1 MQVNTM
7 RKSYIV
13 ITLCLLL
20 ALLAGQ
26 VRAVEPGKTSYTAEV
41 VCALRSIGALDP
53 DPKTRNPD
61 QMAKLFVNPALN
73 TSFPGLGL
81 AFEDAKLAM
90 DQMNNGVFY
99 YVNARTLHIDVLLTQ
114 ALKTGCR
121 QVVIMGAG
129 FDSRAY
135 RFHEDYPNVRFFE
148 IDLPATS
155 ADKQQRVEKLLG
167 QRPNWVTFVPIDFN
181 TQTLNEVL
189 GEAGFATDQKTFY
202 VWEGVTY
209 FISQDGVD
217 STLRY
222 IARYSAPGSRIV
234 FDYML
239 DDVVQGV
246 DYSAYGARRT
256 VYYVAI
262 RGEPYVFGIAP
273 QQLETFINLRGLTL
287 LSDLGPDDL
296 TQRYLIRSDGTISGK
311 IAGFVRIVY
320 AEVPETGEQQRLIG
334 QAEIK
339 MKRFTSNKAPVS
351 MGHMVDIPDDVQSF
365 LSAFSDTIARKDF
378 DGLLEFY
385 SENYLSSGFTR
396 HQVVAFIQST
406 RRKQAIH
413 QYEII
418 LTRFNQKGNKAKLD
432 GYIQRKGYRTPLMVN
447 SIVKETD
454 GRWRWY
460 GSQR

>member
-1 MQVNTM
+1 MHINTV
-7 RKSYIV
+7 RKSFILM
-13 ITLCLLL
+13 TLCLLL
-20 ALLAGQ
+20 ALLVGQ
-26 VRAVEPGKTSYTAEV
+26 VWAVEPGKTSYTAEA

-61 QMAKLFVNPALN
+61 HMAKLFVNPELKR
-73 TSFPGLGL
+73 SFPGLGL
-81 AFEDAKLAM
+81 DFEDAKLAM
-90 DQMNNGVFY
+90 DQMKNGVFY
-99 YVNARTLHIDVLLTQ
+99 YVNARTLHLDALLTQ
-114 ALKTGCR
+114 ALKAGCR

-135 RFHEDYPNVRFFE
+135 RFHKDYPDVRFFE

-155 ADKQQRVEKLLG
+155 SDKQQRVEKLLG

-209 FISQDGVD
+209 FISQAGVD

-222 IARYSAPGSRIV
+222 IARNSAPGSRIV

-239 DDVVQGV
+239 EDVVHGM

-256 VYYVAI
+256 VYFVAL
-262 RGEPYVFGIAP
+262 RGEPYVFGISP

-287 LSDLGPDDL
+287 LSNLGPDDL
-296 TQRYLIRSDGTISGK
+296 TQRYLIHSDNTVSGK

-320 AEVPETGEQQRLIG
+320 AEVPETVDQQRLIG

-339 MKRFTSNKAPVS
+339 MKRFTSNEAPVS
-351 MGHMVDIPDDVQSF
+351 IDLRVAIPEDVRSF
-365 LSAFSDTIARKDF
+365 LSAYSDTIARKEF
-378 DGLLEFY
+378 DRLLEFF
-385 SENYLSSGFTR
+385 SENYLSNGFTR
-396 HQVVAFIQST
+396 EQVVGWIQGT
-406 RRKQAIH
+406 RGKKAIH
-413 QYEII
+413 QFEII
-418 LTRFNQKGNKAKLD
+418 LTRFNQKGNTANID

-447 SIVKETD
+447 DIVKETD

-460 GSQR
+460 GNQR